1 MVKEKSVGCVLFRKK
16 DSGKEFLL
24 LHYKAGHWG
33 FPKGHVEQGETE
45 EQTLRR
51 EVEEETS
58 LQNIHITPD
67 FRQYTKYYFRRG
79 KETVFKEVAFY
90 LAESEKGTVKISYEH
105 QGFEWLS
112 YEKAMQK
119 LSFKNTKTVLEKA
132 KPLLFESSD
141 IY

>member
-1 MVKEKSVGCVLFRKK
+1 MVKEKSVGCALFRKK
-16 DSGKEFLL
+16 NSEKEFLL
-24 LHYKAGHWG
+24 LRYKAGHWG

-58 LQNIHITPD
+58 LQDILITSG

-90 LAESEKGTVKISYEH
+90 LAESKKGEVKISHEH
-105 QGFEWLS
+105 QAFEWLS
-112 YEKAMQK
+112 YEKAMQR
-119 LSFKNTKTVLEKA
+119 LSFKNTKTVLEKV
-132 KPLLFESSD
+132 KPLLFKNS
-141 IY
+141 

>member
-1 MVKEKSVGCVLFRKK
+1 MVKEKSVGCALFRKK

-51 EVEEETS
+51 EVEEETT
-58 LQNIHITPD
+58 LQDIIITPD
-67 FRQYTKYYFRRG
+67 FRQLTKYYFRRG
-79 KETVFKEVAFY
+79 QETVFKEVAFY
-90 LAESEKGTVKISYEH
+90 LVESEEGEVKISHEH
-105 QGFEWLS
+105 QGFEWLP
-112 YEKAMQK
+112 YEKAMQR

-132 KPLLFESSD
+132 KPLLFKNS
-141 IY
+141 

>member
-1 MVKEKSVGCVLFRKK
+1 MVKEKSVGCALFRKK

-24 LHYKAGHWG
+24 LHYRAGHWG

-51 EVEEETS
+51 EVMEETT
-58 LQNIHITPD
+58 LENIAIMPG

-79 KETVFKEVAFY
+79 QETVFKEVAFY
-90 LAESEKGTVKISYEH
+90 FAESHEGVVKISHEH

-112 YEKAMQK
+112 YEKAMER
-119 LSFKNTKTVLEKA
+119 LSFKNTKNVLEKA
-132 KPLLFESSD
+132 IEFLKEKE
-141 IY
+141 